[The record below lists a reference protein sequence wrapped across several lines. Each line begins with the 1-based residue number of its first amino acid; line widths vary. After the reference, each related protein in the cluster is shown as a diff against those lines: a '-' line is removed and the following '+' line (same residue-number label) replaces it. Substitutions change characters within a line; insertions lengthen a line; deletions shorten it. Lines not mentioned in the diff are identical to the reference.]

1 MSVFVCVSV
10 CMFGVHVG
18 SCSPFCAGFS
28 LNRWSCQ
35 DSVSSLQSVWEVLWM
50 HIRVCR
56 CVSCCF
62 PPLHLWYTLPHL
74 HTETHLHWDTFA
86 PTWTVPVSGI
96 LLVSGLQSVPLIIK
110 NLNPALNPAVELLE
124 LVTDVS
130 PCDPASRC
138 GLVLIQ
144 LTCEVYKPWLQCFS
158 WSNYDRLTCDGRFR
172 TWSVCL
178 ESVCLS
184 HVHIFF

>member
-1 MSVFVCVSV
+1 MSVFVCVSVSV

-18 SCSPFCAGFS
+18 SCSPFC
-28 LNRWSCQ
+28 LL
-35 DSVSSLQSVWEVLWM
+35 VSVWTDGPARTQSRLYSPCEKSCECTY
-50 HIRVCR
+50 VCVGVCPAASLLCIYGTR
-56 CVSCCF
+56 CLICTQR
-62 PPLHLWYTLPHL
+62 HTYT
-74 HTETHLHWDTFA
+74 DTFA

-96 LLVSGLQSVPLIIK
+96 LLVPGLQSVPLIIK

-144 LTCEVYKPWLQCFS
+144 LTCEVYKPWL
-158 WSNYDRLTCDGRFR
+158 
-172 TWSVCL
+172 
-178 ESVCLS
+178 
-184 HVHIFF
+184 